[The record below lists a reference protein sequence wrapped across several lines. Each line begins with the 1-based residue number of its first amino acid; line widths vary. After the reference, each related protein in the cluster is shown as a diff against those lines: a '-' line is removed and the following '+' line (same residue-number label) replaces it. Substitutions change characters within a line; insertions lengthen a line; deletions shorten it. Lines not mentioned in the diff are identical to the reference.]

1 LNLERLFIRV
11 ILGFIKFSDF
21 ELLEKFPDINNLI
34 RIVCRIRFKTRDGFT
49 EARHAIIDTGAFIS
63 ILPLSLWKRLDV
75 ELIGKHYV
83 RGLVPKKE
91 CFMNIEI
98 GWIKAMMV
106 DEEGNQTN
114 ELEIRA
120 FLAPNDKVPVI
131 IGFKDLLEKFY
142 MYIDPINE
150 IGYIE

>member
-1 LNLERLFIRV
+1 
-11 ILGFIKFSDF
+11 
-21 ELLEKFPDINNLI
+21 
-34 RIVCRIRFKTRDGFT
+34 
-49 EARHAIIDTGAFIS
+49 
-63 ILPLSLWKRLDV
+63 
-75 ELIGKHYV
+75 
-83 RGLVPKKE
+83 
-91 CFMNIEI
+91 MNIEI